1 MRAVVYDRYGPPEV
15 QRIEEVGRPAPKD
28 DEVLIKI
35 HATTVNRAD
44 CATREANR
52 RSGLAV
58 MLLSR
63 SISGL
68 RRPRQRILG
77 AEFAGEVTAVGAAV
91 SEFVVGDRVF
101 GDSGFGFGAH
111 AEFICMRQSALIAPM
126 PANMSFEEAAAVCDG
141 ALNALWCLRGGGLR
155 QGQRALI
162 YGASGSIGTAAVQVA
177 KFFGAS
183 VTAVCSAKNVEL
195 VRSLGADQVMDYTRE
210 DFTQNGQTYDVIF
223 DAVGK
228 HAFRRCKGSLAP
240 GGAYLA
246 TDGFRNLL
254 LSRWSAWGKG
264 KRVVFNIPPRY
275 TKADVVFLKDMI
287 EAGKYRAVIDRIYPL
302 EQVVE
307 ASRYVETERKVGNV
321 VLTVSDE
328 RAAPPGS

>member
-1 MRAVVYDRYGPPEV
+1 MWAVVYDRYGPPEV
-15 QRIEEVGRPAPKD
+15 QRLEEVERPVPKD
-28 DEVLIKI
+28 DEILIRI

-68 RRPRQRILG
+68 RRPKQRILG
-77 AEFAGEVTAVGAAV
+77 NEFAGEVAGIGAAV
-91 SEFVVGDRVF
+91 TEVVVGDAVY
-101 GDSGFGFGAH
+101 GDSGFRFGAH
-111 AEFICMRQSALIAPM
+111 AEFMCMRTSALIAPK
-126 PANMSFEEAAAVCDG
+126 PANMSFEDAAAVCDG
-141 ALNALWCLRGGGLR
+141 ALNAIWCLRGGGLR
-155 QGQRALI
+155 QGQRVLI
-162 YGASGSIGTAAVQVA
+162 YGASGSIGTAGVQLA
-177 KFFGAS
+177 KSLGAD
-183 VTAVCSAKNVEL
+183 VTGVCSGKNAEL
-195 VRSLGADQVMDYTRE
+195 VRSLGADRVIDYTQE
-210 DFTQNGQTYDVIF
+210 DFTRNGETYDIIF

-228 HAFRRCKGSLAP
+228 HSFQRCKNSLTP
-240 GGAYLA
+240 RGAYLA

-254 LSRWSAWGKG
+254 LSQWTARRKG

-275 TKADVVFLKDMI
+275 TKADVVYLKELI

-302 EQVVE
+302 EQVIE

-321 VLTVSDE
+321 VLTVNGG
-328 RAAPPGS
+328 P